1 MELILIEFHRLNC
14 VFCYICIADVVSL
27 RSALI
32 YDAVMVFAMAIQ
44 QLGTD
49 QVTPITVLCNEAGS
63 TWNKGYTIINYMKNV
78 IQIDSFSLSD

>member
-1 MELILIEFHRLNC
+1 M
-14 VFCYICIADVVSL
+14 SL

-49 QVTPITVLCNEAGS
+49 QVTPITVICDEAGS
-63 TWNKGYTIINYMKNV
+63 AWNKGYTILNYMKNV
-78 IQIDSFSLSD
+78 MQIAPFSLSD